1 MLDGVLDAFLRCWMH
16 LQGCVLANTV
26 LDIFS
31 GCWMGCWMHFHGVG
45 CIERV
50 VFWPTRCWMHFQGV
64 GCGVGCFSKVLDAL
78 KGLCFGQHRVGCI
91 FRVLDGV
98 LGAFFKVLDAFSGC
112 WMGCWMLF

>member
-26 LDIFS
+26 LDES
-31 GCWMGCWMHFHGVG
+31 
-45 CIERV
+45 
-50 VFWPTRCWMHFQGV
+50 
-64 GCGVGCFSKVLDAL
+64 
-78 KGLCFGQHRVGCI
+78 

-98 LGAFFKVLDAFSGC
+98 LGAVFKVLDAFSGC